1 MRHHIDHGWT
11 WTVVPGW
18 AALLVLLTMLAQVRP

>member
-11 WTVVPGW
+11 WTVIPVW
-18 AALLVLLTMLAQVRP
+18 AALLVLLTELAQVRP